1 MCNALEIPQMWGP
14 TQSKVLL
21 YISLTVAS
29 VCIMTSPTPE
39 ADSWALTIL
48 KVVLKATPD
57 ILT

>member
-1 MCNALEIPQMWGP
+1 MWGP

-29 VCIMTSPTPE
+29 VCIMTSPIPE
-39 ADSWALTIL
+39 ADAWALTFLKILL
-48 KVVLKATPD
+48 KVTPD